1 MTRKDFQMI
10 ADVVKMID
18 DKDTRHTVAM
28 NFAVKLKGVN
38 PRFSV
43 SKFVG
48 ACNSFAT
55 AEAAGDEVRF

>member
-38 PRFSV
+38 PRCSV

-55 AEAAGDEVRF
+55 VEAAGDEVRF

>member
-18 DKDTRHTVAM
+18 NKDTRHTVAM

-43 SKFVG
+43 SKFAT
-48 ACNSFAT
+48 ACNSYAT
-55 AEAAGDEVRF
+55 VEAAGDEVRF

>member
-1 MTRKDFQMI
+1 MI

-55 AEAAGDEVRF
+55 VEAAGDEVRF

>member
-38 PRFSV
+38 PRFSG

-55 AEAAGDEVRF
+55 VEAAGDEVRF

>member
-1 MTRKDFQMI
+1 MI

-48 ACNSFAT
+48 ACNSYAT
-55 AEAAGDEVRF
+55 VEMAGDEVRF

>member
-1 MTRKDFQMI
+1 MI

-18 DKDTRHTVAM
+18 NKDTRHTVAM

-55 AEAAGDEVRF
+55 VEAAGDEVKF

>member
-1 MTRKDFQMI
+1 MI

-55 AEAAGDEVRF
+55 VEAAGDEVKF

>member
-48 ACNSFAT
+48 ACNSIAT
-55 AEAAGDEVRF
+55 VEAAGEEVTF

>member
-18 DKDTRHTVAM
+18 DKDPRHTVAM

-38 PRFSV
+38 PRFDISR
-43 SKFVG
+43 FVG
-48 ACNSFAT
+48 ACDSYAT
-55 AEAAGDEVRF
+55 VDSVEVKF

>member
-1 MTRKDFQMI
+1 MI

-18 DKDTRHTVAM
+18 EKDTRHTVAM

-55 AEAAGDEVRF
+55 VEAAGDEVKF

>member
-43 SKFVG
+43 SKFGG

-55 AEAAGDEVRF
+55 VEAAGEEVTF

>member
-55 AEAAGDEVRF
+55 VEAAGDEVKF

>member
-1 MTRKDFQMI
+1 MTRKDFQML

-55 AEAAGDEVRF
+55 VEAAGDEVRF

>member
-28 NFAVKLKGVN
+28 NFAVKLQGGN

-48 ACNSFAT
+48 ACNSYAT
-55 AEAAGDEVRF
+55 VEMAGDEVRF

>member
-55 AEAAGDEVRF
+55 VEAAGDEVTF

>member
-48 ACNSFAT
+48 ACYSFAT
-55 AEAAGDEVRF
+55 VEAAGDEVRF

>member
-28 NFAVKLKGVN
+28 NFAVKLKDVN
-38 PRFSV
+38 PRFNMNLFV
-43 SKFVG
+43 S
-48 ACNSFAT
+48 ACQPKPAPVIGGLN
-55 AEAAGDEVRF
+55 EC

>member
-18 DKDTRHTVAM
+18 NKDTRHTVAM

-43 SKFVG
+43 SKIVG
-48 ACNSFAT
+48 ACNSHAT
-55 AEAAGDEVRF
+55 IEVAGDEVRF

>member
-48 ACNSFAT
+48 ACNSYAT
-55 AEAAGDEVRF
+55 VEAIMADVTF